1 MGRGLIVAVLA
12 FFVPAYAF
20 AAGPYVSVA
29 GGAVFLEDSDLDA
42 DALGLSGE
50 AEFDTGF
57 GVWGAAGYGFDAF
70 GAATVRV
77 EAEVAYRQN
86 DVDTITVSGIGTGS
100 GGDAEVYALSGMVN
114 LAVDILTWSIVK
126 PYAMV
131 GIGAAN
137 VTLESDDL
145 DVDEDDTVFAYQA
158 GAGLGFAVTERITLF
173 GGYRYFATADP
184 EFEGV
189 DAEYGSHNIEAGVR
203 FEF

>member
-1 MGRGLIVAVLA
+1 MGRGLIAAVVA
-12 FFVPAYAF
+12 FFLPAYAF
-20 AAGPYVSVA
+20 AAGPYVSLS
-29 GGAVFLEDSDLDA
+29 GGAVFLEDSDLEA
-42 DALGLSGE
+42 DNLGLSGE

-57 GVWGAAGYGFDAF
+57 VVSGAAGYAFDAF
-70 GAATVRV
+70 GSATVRV

-86 DVDTITVSGIGTGS
+86 DVDTITVTGVGTGS
-100 GGDAEVYALSGMVN
+100 GGDAEVSVLSGMAN

-126 PYAMV
+126 PYVLV
-131 GIGAAN
+131 GIGVAN

-158 GAGLGFAVTERITLF
+158 GAGLGFAVTETITLF
-173 GGYRYFATADP
+173 AGYRYFATADP

-189 DAEYGSHNIEAGVR
+189 DAEYHSHNIEAGVR